1 MSTSGFTAPTP
12 HRYPPL
18 PRKPL
23 TGMPYIRKHFY
34 APEVLPLV
42 GVVVASLSMGIYFSQ
57 NATKANDVHGIYF
70 SQNATKANDVQW
82 QTRTQPWLKT
92 PTERTHWDGA
102 GGIKEMIQKDLR
114 K

>member
-57 NATKANDVHGIYF
+57 NATKANDV
-70 SQNATKANDVQW
+70 QW

-102 GGIKEMIQKDLR
+102 GGIKEMIQKELR